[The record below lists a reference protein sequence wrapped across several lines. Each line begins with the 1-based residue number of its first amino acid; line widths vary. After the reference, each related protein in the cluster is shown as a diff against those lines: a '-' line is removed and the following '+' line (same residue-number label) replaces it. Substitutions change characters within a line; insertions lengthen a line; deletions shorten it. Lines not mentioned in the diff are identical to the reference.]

1 MLKITEYTKRI
12 DDLKAKAR
20 EALISSGVE
29 IRYHDNKSDPIRLV
43 FVGQYSAGKSS
54 ILKMLTG
61 RTDIAIGA
69 DITTQQAHTYNW
81 NGIEVVDTP
90 GIHTELRP
98 DHDEISYDAIA
109 SADMLVFVVTNE
121 LFDFFIADHFRKL
134 AIDKDK
140 ADEMILVVNK
150 MDRTAWG
157 NTEKQQSIIRE
168 DLKKVLQPYTP
179 EQLNLSFLD
188 AESYLES
195 IEEREENPELA
206 DELAARSGYTQFVNT
221 LNRFV
226 EEKNIPSKLTTEL
239 YIIDEQL
246 EKAIKKLQPESSDK
260 DIDALE
266 ESFMQ
271 QRYLLKEARG
281 RLREE
286 VKDIYTTAS
295 ARIRKMGNDA
305 ANLLEPGCEQD
316 EVEDKLGKFIRDTN
330 DIIEKCQSDAHEVI
344 EKRLNEVG
352 QELETRENEEFSIEL
367 KQRLIGKLD
376 GGLPD
381 SIAKMLTNAG
391 PEFQNAG
398 QAVLN
403 NAYKAGAQGG
413 LKLSNFS
420 GSTVHEM
427 ILKCGHVIGFKFKPW
442 QAIKFT
448 KGIAIGGKV
457 LGIFGVGLS
466 VFMQIKTDQDEEKAR
481 TTISENRRDIRS
493 QFNEAANEL
502 EDYRRQ
508 YIKDNVESPLETAI
522 AEIDQKIQI
531 IRDTRTN
538 RSDMCRQLENIQHEC
553 SLLIQDIHS
562 EKEIEV
568 V

>member
-1 MLKITEYTKRI
+1 MLKITEFTKRI

-69 DITTQQAHTYNW
+69 DITTQQTHTYNW
-81 NGIEVVDTP
+81 TGIEVVDTP

-140 ADEMILVVNK
+140 AGEMILVVNK
-150 MDRTAWG
+150 MDRTALG
-157 NTEKQQSIIRE
+157 NTEEQQSIIRE
-168 DLKKVLQPYTP
+168 DLKEVLKPYTP

-206 DELAARSGYTQFVNT
+206 DELAARSGYTQFIDT
-221 LNRFV
+221 LNRFI

-239 YIIDEQL
+239 YVIDEQL

-271 QRYLLKEARG
+271 QRYLLTEARG

-286 VKDIYTTAS
+286 VKDIYTTAA
-295 ARIRKMGNDA
+295 ARIRKIGNDA
-305 ANLLEPGCEQD
+305 ANLLVPGCEQD
-316 EVEDKLGKFIRDTN
+316 EVEDKLCKSIRDAD
-330 DIIEKCQSDAHEVI
+330 DIIEKCQSDAREVI
-344 EKRLNEVG
+344 EKRLNEID
-352 QELETRENEEFSIEL
+352 QELEDRENEEFSVEL
-367 KQRLIGKLD
+367 KERLISKLD

-381 SIAKMLTNAG
+381 SITKMLTNAG

-398 QAVLN
+398 QTVLS

-413 LKLSNFS
+413 FKLSNFS

-427 ILKCGHVIGFKFKPW
+427 ILKGGHVIGFKFKPW
-442 QAIKFT
+442 QAIKLT
-448 KGIAIGGKV
+448 KGIAIGGKI
-457 LGIFGVGLS
+457 LSIFGVGLS
-466 VFMQIKTDQDEEKAR
+466 VFMQIKADQDEETVRK
-481 TTISENRRDIRS
+481 TISDNRRDIRS

-522 AEIDQKIQI
+522 AELDRKIQI
-531 IRDTRTN
+531 IRETRTN

-553 SLLIQDIHS
+553 SLLIRDIHS

-568 V
+568 A